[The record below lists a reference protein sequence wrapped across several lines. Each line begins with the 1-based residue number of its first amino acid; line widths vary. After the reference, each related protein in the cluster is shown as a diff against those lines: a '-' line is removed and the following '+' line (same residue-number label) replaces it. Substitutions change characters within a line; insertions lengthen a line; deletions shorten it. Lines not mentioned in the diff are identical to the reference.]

1 MTRTSICFDSL
12 GHPRSDL
19 ARERRPEVGCTSP
32 SGGRSRVAGRRGG
45 GFNHFLLGNRD
56 AGPKDR
62 LGFLIDPHAWRRDL
76 LNRGLIEIPV
86 DGDIASRAG
95 LLAKIHGDPADRI
108 IVATALE
115 GHRLMTADRLILGW
129 AGPLTCLSATD

>member
-1 MTRTSICFDSL
+1 MIILDTHVLIWHENGDRRL
-12 GHPRSDL
+12 GTQ
-19 ARERRPEVGCTSP
+19 ARREFGRALQ
-32 SGGRSRVAGRRGG
+32 SGEAAVSAISFWEIGMQVR
-45 GFNHFLLGNRD
+45 
-56 AGPKDR
+56 KDR

-95 LLAKIHGDPADRI
+95 LLARIHGDPADRI

-115 GHRLMTADRLILGW
+115 GHRLMTADRQILERPG
-129 AGPLTCLSATD
+129 ALSCLNASD